1 MISKLLNYLENKKI
15 LILGFGVEGKSTYKF
30 LRKNFPEMQLTICD
44 TNEIDLSL
52 LENVEILQGEE
63 YLERIDDYDI
73 IMKSPGISF
82 KDIDITNFKE
92 KIKSQIELLLE
103 FVDVFTIGVT
113 GTKGK
118 STTSSLIYEVLKE
131 QNKNAVLL
139 GNIGT
144 PIFEYIEKIEKD
156 TIIVLE
162 LSSHALEYMK
172 LSPNISILLNVFEEH
187 LDHYKSLQNYIDAKY
202 NIFKYQRENDYA
214 IYNADNELMK
224 HNKVDTIAN
233 LIGVSMKNDDV
244 CVYKKNNY
252 IYYNGNPVYNTSTKR
267 NLQGEHNLNNIAFV
281 ISVASILNLNLKKA
295 QDTINNFKPL
305 EHRLEYVGKY
315 NDIEY
320 YNDSIATIPEA
331 TINGIETL
339 KNVNTV
345 IIGGKDRGVD
355 LLGLIDYLK
364 TSNVENIICL
374 PKTGHDMAK
383 QLKNKKTYIVNNLEE
398 AVNIAKKV
406 TQKNTICLLS
416 PAASSY
422 GYFKNFEERGNLYK
436 SLVRE
441 K

>member
-44 TNEIDLSL
+44 TNKIDLSL

-63 YLERIDDYDI
+63 YLERIEDYDI

-224 HNKVDTIAN
+224 QNKVDTIAN

-252 IYYNGNPVYNTSTKR
+252 IYYNGNPVYDTSTKR

-281 ISVASILNLNLKKA
+281 MSVASILKLNLKKA

-383 QLKNKKTYIVNNLEE
+383 QLNNKKTYIVNNLEE
-398 AVNIAKKV
+398 AVCIAKKV

-436 SLVRE
+436 SLVR
-441 K
+441 KN